1 VTSERVRAALID
13 ATSSGLKNLAGVLPD
28 VLLLAGAAAVIR
40 GCWIVAPPL
49 GWVVGGALA
58 IFAGWRL
65 AR

>member
-1 VTSERVRAALID
+1 MNSIA
-13 ATSSGLKNLAGVLPD
+13 SFLPD
-28 VLLLAGAAAVIR
+28 ALLLAGAAAVIR

-49 GWVVGGALA
+49 GWIVGGALA